1 MTDPVIYSAGQQLA
15 ALVTAIRLD
24 DWAPEDVQAALARAH
39 QVGMTWEQTVVGLV
53 RLAVDPEG
61 SPRDLLPVHQ
71 DPQRRPAGP
80 NDEYRETRA
89 RQALHTREDTP

>member
-24 DWAPEDVQAALARAH
+24 DWAPEDVHAVIAGAH

-53 RLAVDPEG
+53 RLAVDPEAK
-61 SPRDLLPVHQ
+61 PRDLIPVHQ
-71 DPQRRPAGP
+71 DPLRRPAEP
-80 NDEYRETRA
+80 NEEFRATRA
-89 RQALHTREDTP
+89 RLHNTTREDT